1 MKRFWGAKGKKRGE
15 SKSMALSRF
24 VLSPVRLFPS
34 FLKRLAVI
42 AAFCLFLAVPAAA
55 EIKLGL
61 YLPMTGPAAAMGQM
75 VWEGVQVAHQLQPQ
89 VLGQPVKLVLVD
101 TRSDRIEAAN
111 AVSRLIEKDKVAAI
125 IGEVISSDT
134 LAGVPIAER
143 AGIPNI
149 SPTATSPLVTQNRRF
164 AFRAAYVDDLQGK
177 VAARFAWENLKA
189 RRVAVLI
196 DQAQDYCVGLANFFK
211 QEFER
216 RGGQIVSTS
225 YIQTGDQDF
234 SAQISALKGGK
245 PDLIYAP
252 NYYTEVALLAK
263 QLQDLGV
270 KIPILS
276 GDGAQ
281 VPELLSIGGPAVD
294 GMYFT
299 ALFHRQGATTEM
311 GRKFM
316 QAYESTYKKPLDG
329 FAALG
334 GDGYFLLTDG
344 HDPGRRRRRR
354 QGGPGPGRHQRF
366 CRGHRGHDH
375 GPEPQ
380 PHQGGDG
387 HQGGKRASLCIR
399 RRLIRNIHG
408 ESLKR

>member
-1 MKRFWGAKGKKRGE
+1 M
-15 SKSMALSRF
+15 
-24 VLSPVRLFPS
+24 
-34 FLKRLAVI
+34 
-42 AAFCLFLAVPAAA
+42 
-55 EIKLGL
+55 
-61 YLPMTGPAAAMGQM
+61 
-75 VWEGVQVAHQLQPQ
+75 
-89 VLGQPVKLVLVD
+89 
-101 TRSDRIEAAN
+101 
-111 AVSRLIEKDKVAAI
+111 
-125 IGEVISSDT
+125 
-134 LAGVPIAER
+134 
-143 AGIPNI
+143 
-149 SPTATSPLVTQNRRF
+149 
-164 AFRAAYVDDLQGK
+164 DDLQGK

-299 ALFHRQGATTEM
+299 ALFHRQGATTEL

-334 GDGYFLLTDG
+334 GDGYFLLTDAMNQAG
-344 HDPGRRRRRR
+344 GADGG
-354 QGGPGPGRHQRF
+354 QGGPGPGRDQRF
-366 CRGHRGHDH
+366 CRGHRGHHH

-387 HQGGKRASLCIR
+387 HQGGTRAVCVSDDD
-399 RRLIRNIHG
+399 
-408 ESLKR
+408 